1 MLTKTNYAGYEK
13 DTDSNLVINKNKD
26 EYTLYVQNRER
37 AKEFRRMSNQIEKL
51 TKEMQELKAS
61 FNEILKAKNGIDN
74 G

>member
-13 DTDSNLVINKNKD
+13 DMDSNLVINKNKD

-37 AKEFRRMSNQIEKL
+37 AKEFRHMSKQIDKL
-51 TKEMQELKAS
+51 TKEVQELKAA
-61 FNEILKAKNGIDN
+61 FHEILNSKNGIDN